1 MKQRKNGKLY
11 IVLISLH
18 GLIRGHNL
26 ELGRDADT
34 GGQILYVLELA
45 RALARHP
52 EVARVDLLTRQVFD
66 TKVSDDYAQP
76 EEIIGDKARIVRLP
90 CGPRRYLRKE
100 SLWPHLDGF
109 IDKSL
114 QHVRNVGRVPDI
126 IHSHYADAGYVGARL
141 SGLLGTSL
149 IHTGHSLGR
158 EKQRHL
164 LEKGIKQSTLEE
176 QYSISTRIE
185 AEEIVL
191 GTAEIVVAS
200 TRQEVREQYA
210 EYDNYHP
217 KRMRVIPPG
226 VDLTRFYP
234 PNGYEKSAPIAKQIN
249 RFLREPDKPM
259 ILALSRPDERK
270 NITAL
275 VRTYGESK
283 ELQKLANL
291 VVVAG
296 NRDDIRELDK
306 GAREVLSEIVFL
318 IDKYDLY
325 GKVAYPKKHS
335 AEDVPVMY
343 RLAALLEGVFVNPA
357 LTEPFGLTL
366 IEAAASG
373 LPIVATND
381 GGPKDILG
389 YCKNGLLIDPLKIS
403 DIRKKLLDALSD
415 KIRWK
420 QWSEDGVQG
429 ANRHFSW
436 AGHADIYIELAQDLL
451 AKQKRKPQIRPV
463 KSRIPTVD
471 RMAFTAIDNAL
482 FGDEAAMRE
491 LIDLLRRR
499 GRHIGYGI
507 ATGRSLANTQR
518 FLKRMQLPYPD
529 VLLTSVGTEIHYCHS
544 DQRIVTDRQ
553 WLHHIDHLWD
563 ARGLLKIMR
572 RVPGVKLR
580 PDSEQS
586 EFKIS
591 YVIDPGVT
599 PSPREIKRLLRQ
611 HDLHAKLVL
620 TEERHLDLLPIRA
633 SKGLAI
639 RYIALRWGLPLDRI
653 LVVGDSGNDEEM
665 LEGDTLGVV
674 VANHSPELDK
684 LKGKPRIYF
693 AKGEYARGIAE
704 GIEHYNFL
712 GEISYPE

>member
-1 MKQRKNGKLY
+1 MAKPGKLY

-34 GGQILYVLELA
+34 GGQILYVVELA
-45 RALARHP
+45 RALAKHP
-52 EVARVDLLTRQVFD
+52 DVARVDLLTRQVFD
-66 TKVSDDYAQP
+66 GKVSDDYAQA
-76 EEIIGDKARIVRLP
+76 EEKLSDKARIVRLP

-100 SLWPHLDGF
+100 SLWTYLDDF

-114 QHVRNVGRVPDI
+114 QHVRSVGRVPDI

-141 SGLLGTSL
+141 SGLLGAPL

-164 LEKGIKQSTLEE
+164 LEKGLRQSVLEE
-176 QYSISTRIE
+176 QYNISMRIE

-191 GTAEIVVAS
+191 GTADIVVAS

-226 VDLTRFYP
+226 VDLVRFYP
-234 PNGYEKSAPIAKQIN
+234 PNGHEKSAPIAKQIN
-249 RFLREPDKPM
+249 RFLQAPDKPM

-275 VRTYGESK
+275 VRAYGESEK
-283 ELQKLANL
+283 LQALANL
-291 VVVAG
+291 VIVAG

-306 GAREVLSEIVFL
+306 GAREVLSELLFL
-318 IDKYDLY
+318 FDKYDLY

-381 GGPKDILG
+381 GGPKDIISF
-389 YCKNGLLIDPLKIS
+389 CNNGLLIDPLKIS
-403 DIRKKLLDALSD
+403 DIRKKLLEALSD
-415 KIRWK
+415 KARWQK
-420 QWSEDGVQG
+420 WSADGVRG

-436 AGHADIYIELAQDLL
+436 AGHADIYIELAQELL
-451 AKQKRKPQIRPV
+451 AKQKHKPHIRPV

-491 LIDLLRRR
+491 LIDMLRRR

-507 ATGRSLANTQR
+507 ASGRSLANTQR
-518 FLKRMQLPYPD
+518 FLKRMKLPFPD
-529 VLLTSVGTEIHYCHS
+529 VLITGVGTEIHYCHS
-544 DQRIVTDRQ
+544 NERIVQDRR
-553 WLHHIDHLWD
+553 WLQHIDYRWD
-563 ARGLLKIMR
+563 KKGLLKIMR

-586 EFKIS
+586 DFKLS
-591 YVIDPGVT
+591 YVIDPEVT
-599 PSPREIKRLLRQ
+599 PTPREIKRLLRQ

-620 TEERHLDLLPIRA
+620 TEEKYMDLLPIRA

-639 RYIALRWGLPLDRI
+639 RYIALRWGLPLERI

-665 LEGDTLGVV
+665 LLGDTLAVV
-674 VANHSPELDK
+674 VANHSPELDR

-693 AKGEYARGIAE
+693 AQGEYARGIAE
-704 GIEHYNFL
+704 GIAHYNFL
-712 GEISYPE
+712 GEIKIPQ